1 MIISQIIITIIVLSI
16 AIILCSK
23 MNKQKKYKFFSN
35 IGIIIN
41 IYTAIWI
48 ILITWDI
55 IEINIFNADKPLN
68 SFQEFFTLII
78 LSLSSANISFILNI
92 NTKKNLV
99 KIGTIISSVI
109 LDILLLICFW
119 GIITTYDL
127 YVKILGLIIIITM
140 TGTILTIKTKNKEQ
154 STTTREN

>member
-23 MNKQKKYKFFSN
+23 MNKQEKYKFFST

-48 ILITWDI
+48 ILITWNI
-55 IEINIFNADKPLN
+55 IEINIFNANKPLN

-78 LSLSSANISFILNI
+78 LSLSSAHISCMLNI

-127 YVKILGLIIIITM
+127 YIKILGLIVIITM

-154 STTTREN
+154 SITTREN